1 MCDFSPA
8 FKSGCWDIFIYK
20 DFEIRTPKF
29 KHQSCQGCLFCFVSL
44 LTFTLK
50 SWWPQ
55 TLLHQKTSV
64 AGSFCQE
71 DDQYTPV
78 KDESGGWELGLKLNR
93 TVQNLWFRA
102 QDPVFNNALCP
113 RVGLSVRNRKQNPS
127 CLLFAETVGRGAFWL
142 RPPAK
147 HNIED
152 PVQYMGVWIVLGTA
166 QDLQK
171 IQESLSSKRQEKTQ
185 EKHNLK

>member
-1 MCDFSPA
+1 MRERRRAMCDFSPA
-8 FKSGCWDIFIYK
+8 FKCGCWDVFIYK
-20 DFEIRTPKF
+20 DFEIKTPEF
-29 KHQSCQGCLFCFVSL
+29 KHQSCQGFLFCFVSL

-71 DDQYTPV
+71 DDQYTPA

-102 QDPVFNNALCP
+102 LDPVFNNTLCP

-127 CLLFAETVGRGAFWL
+127 CLLFAETVGRGAF
-142 RPPAK
+142 
-147 HNIED
+147 D
-152 PVQYMGVWIVLGTA
+152 S
-166 QDLQK
+166 DLLQST
-171 IQESLSSKRQEKTQ
+171 I
-185 EKHNLK
+185 